1 MALRIMPFEERH
13 VEAAAVLLAARHARD
28 RAREAVLPAAFE
40 SPGDVQPHIER
51 LAQRAGTAGVVA
63 ERDGEPVGFLLAT
76 AILPVPTQFLAQ
88 FYPPRSM
95 SMPYEGH
102 ALAADEEPSLYR
114 ELYAALAGDW
124 VRRGFFDHF
133 VDVPDGDAAARE
145 AWDSLGFA
153 RDITC
158 VVREVNLPVAQAGR
172 QEDASALEIHQ
183 VDAEEIDTIAALAD
197 MLWEHHLLSPIFA
210 PYLSEVAAGTREM
223 SLELLAE
230 PANAHFVAYRD
241 GKPLGMD
248 TFVASGFSPPLATP
262 EACIYLWQGIVS
274 PNARGAGVGRAL
286 LSHAMG
292 WAQEQGY
299 RWCTLHFYAANLA
312 GASFWLANGFRPL
325 EHRLRRRVDERI
337 AWDRA

>member
-1 MALRIMPFEERH
+1 MALTIRPFEERH
-13 VEAAAVLLAARHARD
+13 VEAAAALLAARHARD

-40 SPGDVQPHIER
+40 SPGDVRPYIER

-63 ERDGEPVGFLLAT
+63 ERDGETVGFLLAT

-133 VDVPDGDAAARE
+133 VDVPAGDAAARE

-153 RDITC
+153 REITC
-158 VVREVNLPVAQAGR
+158 VVREVELPVAPAGR
-172 QEDASALEIHQ
+172 QEDASELEIHQ
-183 VDAEEIDTIAALAD
+183 VDAEEIDTITALAD
-197 MLWEHHLLSPIFA
+197 ALWEHHVLSPIFA
-210 PYLSEVAAGTREM
+210 PYLSEVAAGSREM
-223 SLELLAE
+223 ALGLLAE

-248 TFVASGFSPPLATP
+248 TFVTSGFSPPLATP
-262 EACIYLWQGIVS
+262 EACIYLWQGIVY
-274 PNARGAGVGRAL
+274 PNARGEGVGRAL
-286 LSHAMG
+286 LSHAMS